1 MDMIAEIIGGMAGI
15 LLLILL
21 FNGIAILGSIALYVL
36 QALGLY
42 QIAQRRAIRHSWMSW
57 VPVLNT
63 WILGSLSDQYNYVVH
78 RKFRC
83 ARKWLLGLDIG
94 ICVTYLVTMIL
105 GLVGMFGMLTQ
116 MTQITSPE
124 ELMKLAVAQ
133 PMYLASLVGSIVYWV
148 VAIAGIVVNFVCL
161 HNLYA
166 SCQPKNKTVYTVFS
180 ILFPVTIPIF
190 VFVCRNKD
198 LGMPP
203 RRESVPEAL

>member
-1 MDMIAEIIGGMAGI
+1 MDIFTDILGCMAGI

-21 FNGIAILGSIALYVL
+21 FNGIAILGGIVLYVL
-36 QALGLY
+36 QSLGLY

-94 ICVTYLVTMIL
+94 ICVAYLVSMIL
-105 GLVGMFGMLTQ
+105 GLVGMVGMITQ
-116 MTQITSPE
+116 LTQITSPE
-124 ELMKLAVAQ
+124 ELMNLAVAQ
-133 PMYLASLVGSIVYWV
+133 PMYLASLAGSVLYWV
-148 VAIAGIVVNFVCL
+148 LAIAGIVVNFVCL

-180 ILFPVTIPIF
+180 ILFPVQ
-190 VFVCRNKD
+190 
-198 LGMPP
+198 
-203 RRESVPEAL
+203 ESVR